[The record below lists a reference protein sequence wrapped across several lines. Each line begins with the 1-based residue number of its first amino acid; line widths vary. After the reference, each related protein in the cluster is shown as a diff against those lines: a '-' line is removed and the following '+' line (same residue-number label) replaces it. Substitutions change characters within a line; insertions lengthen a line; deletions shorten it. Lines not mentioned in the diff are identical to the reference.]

1 MDFSPVQTLTEK
13 LTAWLQGAIAL
24 LPNLIVAVLVVFVFW
39 IIARIVRGVV
49 RNLIGRVSNNRQI
62 AGLLATLSYV
72 AVIAIELFVALGV
85 LELDGTVNKLLAG
98 VGIIGLALG
107 FAFQDLAANFM
118 AGVIMSFQR
127 PFKLDDIV
135 ETNGHMGVVE
145 DLSLRSTFIR
155 TFQNQVVMVPNKDI
169 FGSPLVNYSTK
180 GKRRVD
186 ISCGVAYG
194 DDLAKAKEIAVS
206 AIEGLELRD
215 ESRNVELF
223 YNEFGDSSINFALRF
238 WIDFAK
244 QTDFL
249 QAQSEAIMALKKGF
263 DDGGITIPFPIRT
276 LDFGVV
282 GGEPLREA
290 LPKEWI
296 ESLAEGSGS
305 SGSDASQKK

>member
-1 MDFSPVQTLTEK
+1 MDLSPVQTLTEQ
-13 LTAWLQGAIAL
+13 LTAWLQGAVAL
-24 LPNLIVAVLVVFVFW
+24 LPNLIVAVLVIVVFW
-39 IIARIVRGVV
+39 IIARVIRGVV
-49 RNLIGRVSNNRQI
+49 RNLINRISDNRQI

-72 AVIAIELFVALGV
+72 VVIAIGLFIALGV
-85 LELDGTVNKLLAG
+85 LELDGTVNRLLAG

-169 FGSPLVNYSTK
+169 FGSPLVNFSAK

-186 ISCGVAYG
+186 INCGVAYG

-215 ESRNVELF
+215 ESRDVELY
-223 YNEFGDSSINFALRF
+223 YNEFGGSSINFALRF

-296 ESLAEGSGS
+296 EGLREGSKPNE
-305 SGSDASQKK
+305 SGTVKVD